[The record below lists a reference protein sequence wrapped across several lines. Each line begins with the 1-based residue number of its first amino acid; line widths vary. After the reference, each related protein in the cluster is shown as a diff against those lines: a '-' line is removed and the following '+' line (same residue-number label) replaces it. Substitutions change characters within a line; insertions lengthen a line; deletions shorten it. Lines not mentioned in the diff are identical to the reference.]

1 MDTSVDILC
10 LGEPMAEFNET
21 EPGIYQ
27 RGFGGDTSNCAIA
40 AARQGASVAYLTAL
54 GTDTFGDELV
64 ALWTAE
70 GVATTHVVRDPNAPT
85 ELYFITHDAGG
96 HHFTYRREGSA
107 ASRMRAQQLP
117 GEALRGC
124 RYLHLSAISQAISA
138 DACDACFEAMAVAR
152 SAGAQIS
159 YDTNLRLNLW
169 PLARARA
176 VVEASLRYADIVLP
190 SLEDAAALS
199 GLEEP
204 QQVLDWLLKAGPK
217 LVALTMGVDGCWLA
231 TPEGREHIPAHIVQ
245 AVDATAAGDVFDG
258 ALLARLAAGDA
269 PGSAARY
276 ASVAAAL
283 STQGIGAVAPIPRAQ
298 DVHKILDLPH

>member
-1 MDTSVDILC
+1 MDILC

-21 EPGIYQ
+21 QAGIYQ

-40 AARQGASVAYLTAL
+40 AARQGAHVAYLTAL

-64 ALWTAE
+64 ALWAAE
-70 GVATTHVVRDPNAPT
+70 GVDTTYVVRDASAPT
-85 ELYFITHDAGG
+85 GLYFVTHDAGG

-107 ASRMRAQQLP
+107 ASRMQVHDLPAQ
-117 GEALRGC
+117 ALRSC

-138 DACDACFEAMAVAR
+138 SACDACFEAMAIAR
-152 SAGAQIS
+152 AAGAQIS

-169 PLARARA
+169 PMARARA

-190 SLEDAAALS
+190 SLEDATALS
-199 GLEEP
+199 GLQAP
-204 QQVLDWLLKAGPK
+204 QQVLDWLLDAGPK

-231 TPEGREHIPAHIVQ
+231 TPDGREHIRAHGVQ

-269 PGSAARY
+269 PRSAAHY

-283 STQGIGAVAPIPRAQ
+283 STQGIGAVGPIPRAQ
-298 DVHKILDLPH
+298 EVRQVLDLPR